1 MLEVKH
7 YLLFPSCTH
16 WRSKDSGKWCS
27 ERPLFLFVLG
37 FPLILEYFFFEISVS
52 PWGNVHEVD

>member
-16 WRSKDSGKWCS
+16 WHSKDSGKWAAKAS
-27 ERPLFLFVLG
+27 LSVVLV
-37 FPLILEYFFFEISVS
+37 FPLILE
-52 PWGNVHEVD
+52 